1 MLLNESYFFLVVVIQ
16 QDNEI
21 NTKNVYRMNDFRKM
35 PASQI
40 DMLSK
45 PQQ

>member
-1 MLLNESYFFLVVVIQ
+1 MLFFFVVVVIQ

-21 NTKNVYRMNDFRKM
+21 NTKNIYRMNDFRKM
-35 PASQI
+35 PPSQI